1 MNQFKI
7 INESFDKYFNVN
19 KTLAE
24 SFNVE
29 DFAKKLNKE
38 LENKKV
44 YPIEIFPHTESNSIT
59 VTIGGSKKN
68 PDHLKFRKT
77 LDDIAKNLSIRYSI
91 DDELSYGSKF
101 DIDDVIYRVKFD
113 NDLVEGTVK
122 QGNSWVNKGKD
133 GTHGKFKTKKAADAQ
148 RKAMFAKGFKE
159 SLTRNN
165 VHDMMY
171 DLIDKGYINIKEL
184 AKHLIYWLTDDDLLR
199 FVKVNAYDSF
209 FEDDEIDESLGSN
222 LSEYQEWVDY
232 DMKRFGKI
240 SEQTQREIDEAGLQ
254 IVKDKFGDYQV
265 IAKGD
270 KLREAKEGTYYYIN
284 NELSEKD
291 AFYRSLRN
299 TGADYIDSDKLRKGI
314 TIDNT
319 KFQIRTTPIDEAMDI
334 SGIKGTIAN
343 AFTQH
348 KGEFNKATT
357 PSEILKIAND
367 ILVEEG
373 VNIDAP
379 SVTKFL
385 NLLQKSKTLN
395 NSLAIVYNYILAGS
409 GQNVI

>member
-7 INESFDKYFNVN
+7 INESFDKYLN
-19 KTLAE
+19 
-24 SFNVE
+24 E
-29 DFAKKLNKE
+29 D
-38 LENKKV
+38 
-44 YPIEIFPHTESNSIT
+44 
-59 VTIGGSKKN
+59 
-68 PDHLKFRKT
+68 
-77 LDDIAKNLSIRYSI
+77 
-91 DDELSYGSKF
+91 
-101 DIDDVIYRVKFD
+101 
-113 NDLVEGTVK
+113 TVK

-159 SLTRNN
+159 SLTHNN

-171 DLIDKGYINIKEL
+171 DLIDEGYINIKEL

-209 FEDDEIDESLGSN
+209 FEDDEINESLGSD
-222 LSEYQEWVDY
+222 LDEYQKWVDY

-240 SEQTQREIDEAGLQ
+240 SEQTQREIDKAGLQ
-254 IVKDKFGDYQV
+254 IVKDKYGDYEV

-284 NELSEKD
+284 DELSEKD

-299 TGADYIDSDKLRKGI
+299 TGVDYIDSDKLRKGI

-319 KFQIRTTPIDEAMDI
+319 KFQIRTTPIDEAIDI

-357 PSEILKIAND
+357 PSEILRIAND

-373 VNIDAP
+373 VNINAP